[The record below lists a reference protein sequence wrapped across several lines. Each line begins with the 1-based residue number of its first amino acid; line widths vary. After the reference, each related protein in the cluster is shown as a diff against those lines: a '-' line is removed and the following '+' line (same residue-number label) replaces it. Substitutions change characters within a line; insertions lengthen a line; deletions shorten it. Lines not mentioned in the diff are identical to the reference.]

1 MRDRN
6 LPTYTVNGWAI
17 EKRPHTF
24 AEMYAWQA
32 VAVDAEGYQTAKH
45 GFNTLRSAKA
55 FCEVTSAPRERVQA

>member
-1 MRDRN
+1 
-6 LPTYTVNGWAI
+6 
-17 EKRPHTF
+17 
-24 AEMYAWQA
+24 MYAWQA